1 MYYLDKICKI
11 IFNKREKESYYV
23 EKDYYKSGSDS
34 RPPPRLAWCLGFK
47 DFSFIYPHEVPET
60 RQQIKNAGRLYQAD
74 RKVDEPLK
82 RVQGDKD
89 ASKAHSKELNV
100 LTSYR
105 LNDFK
110 KKADATSDS
119 LRCAAFTLAEVL
131 ITLGI
136 IGIVAAMTIPTL
148 INNFQAKQYETKLK
162 QAYTLTTNAI
172 SYLHSQDIWVYG
184 KTWTGND
191 ISFAKEKTF
200 VYNFSLAFKNMYTK
214 NSTNKNMAI
223 VSNDELLTAY
233 KTLLGTTTFAGRLL
247 DDGSFQ
253 LNNGMTILCETG
265 SESKSPIISI
275 DLNGIFNKPNRMGI
289 DTFAFII
296 GKNDIVYP
304 LGHPE
309 APKYNNADL
318 YCNYETDN
326 EYNGFTCAYKAMNT
340 KDYFKNLP
348 K

>member
-1 MYYLDKICKI
+1 M
-11 IFNKREKESYYV
+11 S
-23 EKDYYKSGSDS
+23 
-34 RPPPRLAWCLGFK
+34 
-47 DFSFIYPHEVPET
+47 ET
-60 RQQIKNAGRLYQAD
+60 RKQIKNAGRLYQAD
-74 RKVDEPLK
+74 RKVYHICHPEALAEGSQKKIPQLVRDDESANEAHRKLTPHFTHLPHSTHAK
-82 RVQGDKD
+82 R
-89 ASKAHSKELNV
+89 
-100 LTSYR
+100 
-105 LNDFK
+105 
-110 KKADATSDS
+110 
-119 LRCAAFTLAEVL
+119 AAFTLAEVL

-136 IGIVAAMTIPTL
+136 IGVVAAMTIPTL

-214 NSTNKNMAI
+214 DSANKNMAI

-233 KTLLGTTTFAGRLL
+233 KTLLGTTAFAGRLL